1 MKFENDVSRAKWIF
15 TQTIKQEITIIKC
28 PHLANARAFLKSFKR
43 LVFFMVQLHRFKY
56 QLLYW
61 NVFNYIIFQYYIEKT
76 FYDIFLMIFAIF
88 FLFIFIRI
96 VSFDCCYIVAT
107 FRVR

>member
-43 LVFFMVQLHRFKY
+43 LVFFMVQLYRFKY
-56 QLLYW
+56 YYCTRMYLIALY
-61 NVFNYIIFQYYIEKT
+61 FNII
-76 FYDIFLMIFAIF
+76 
-88 FLFIFIRI
+88 
-96 VSFDCCYIVAT
+96 
-107 FRVR
+107 